1 MNTQSQTAHLAERI
15 SRLTAQE
22 ASPAAHLA
30 RRIRALQRY
39 TPSLSYKTQPTP
51 SPSLTSDCPR
61 TAFDHVR
68 RGLDGATPSRAAL
81 YKYPSL
87 FDVPATP
94 KPTARRDLGRL
105 FDDLDDTAPLDAMV
119 LPAESLDDTA
129 DLDAV
134 LVTTPRSR
142 HRRSRSAT
150 PVATPQPSAAPA
162 PPAVQAVVA
171 ARPPVRPRRLYGAL
185 TLRVKGAAGVET
197 VHVRGRTVPPLVTV
211 AQAETLLTVGLS
223 TASHAPALAPP

>member
-1 MNTQSQTAHLAERI
+1 MLNAQSSQTAHLADRI
-15 SRLTAQE
+15 SRLAAQE

-39 TPSLSYKTQPTP
+39 AILVPVQVRIPTQPNE
-51 SPSLTSDCPR
+51 
-61 TAFDHVR
+61 HVR
-68 RGLDGATPSRAAL
+68 VSMCMRCKTRGLDGATPSRAAL

-87 FDVPATP
+87 FDLPATP

-105 FDDLDDTAPLDAMV
+105 FDDLDEAATPLDAML

-134 LVTTPRSR
+134 MVTTPRSR

-150 PVATPQPSAAPA
+150 PVATPLPPA
-162 PPAVQAVVA
+162 PQAVQPVAVGS
-171 ARPPVRPRRLYGAL
+171 PVRPRRLYGAL
-185 TLRVKGAAGVET
+185 TLRVKGVAGVPIET
-197 VHVRGRTVPPLVTV
+197 MQVRGRTVPSLVTV
-211 AQAETLLTVGLS
+211 AQAETLLTVGVPS
-223 TASHAPALAPP
+223 CNMVVD